1 MVLVP
6 TVLYITTPVPSVSL
20 TVMCERVTVRHSKK
34 YKVLLTCRKCG
45 SFTIEKSLLVLL
57 LGKTTKYYIV

>member
-6 TVLYITTPVPSVSL
+6 TVLYITTPVPL

-57 LGKTTKYYIV
+57 LGKTYIV